1 MTRIILVRHR
11 HVDWLAPEQFRR
23 HAELPLADRG
33 RLRTLDALEQGHEEM
48 PADDQTEALKRSL
61 STEQP
66 YYLNPQSL

>member
-11 HVDWLAPEQFRR
+11 HVDWLAPEQ
-23 HAELPLADRG
+23 
-33 RLRTLDALEQGHEEM
+33 GHEEM
-48 PADDQTEALKRSL
+48 PADEQTEALKRSL